1 MISGAQIR
9 AARALIGISAA
20 ELASLAGVG
29 HRTLQRFE
37 AFDAVPDGRTAVL
50 LQIIRALEDAGVE
63 FIGDPVTS
71 PGVQLKR
78 RPSQLSSGTRKS
90 DGRLN
95 LRHRYRKS

>member
-1 MISGAQIR
+1 MISGSQIR

-37 AFDAVPDGRTAVL
+37 ASNGVPDGRTAVL
-50 LQIIRALEDAGVE
+50 VQIIRALEDAGVE
-63 FIGDPVTS
+63 FIGDPVKS

-78 RPSQLSSGTRKS
+78 GPSQSIAGTREGG
-90 DGRLN
+90 GRSA
-95 LRHRYRKS
+95 LRRRYRKP